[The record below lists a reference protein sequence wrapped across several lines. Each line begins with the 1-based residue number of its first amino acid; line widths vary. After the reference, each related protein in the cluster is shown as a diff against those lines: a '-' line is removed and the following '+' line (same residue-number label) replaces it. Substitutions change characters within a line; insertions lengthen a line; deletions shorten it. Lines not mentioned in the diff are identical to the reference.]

1 MTAYANA
8 KDKDNARF
16 YFIADS
22 EDEISKHCSE
32 RDYEILS
39 RPKYVEPGMVCH
51 HFVWVGDSPR
61 PPIWMIS
68 RPYSKN

>member
-8 KDKDNARF
+8 KDKDNSRI
-16 YFIADS
+16 YLVADTTN
-22 EDEISKHCSE
+22 EIDEYCAE

-51 HFVWVGDSPR
+51 HFEWVGTRSR
-61 PPIWMIS
+61 PPIWTIS
-68 RPYSKN
+68 RPYSKK